1 MLLPSGLAGM
11 TLDLIE
17 NRWGNFAQDILYQEK
32 NPRLASFRYRYL
44 PSQVSQD
51 ILANIATQMIQS
63 QFDFYFHM
71 TADQ

>member
-1 MLLPSGLAGM
+1 M

-17 NRWGNFAQDILYQEK
+17 TRWGNFAQDVLYQET

-51 ILANIATQMIQS
+51 ILANIAAQMIETQP
-63 QFDFYFHM
+63 DFYFHM
-71 TADQ
+71 TADE